1 MQPPASWFV
10 GESSGC
16 RFELATFNM
25 HLSLIGFFSPPGL
38 AVGDEIFCAVEVT
51 KCRFDFGV
59 NEDAG
64 DRLSDLG
71 SGINLATDG

>member
-1 MQPPASWFV
+1 
-10 GESSGC
+10 
-16 RFELATFNM
+16 M